1 MTGAMVSRIK
11 CLTWMANSYERD
23 LVRRPCVQFL
33 RAMESMHQLKRYP
46 FGYWTSPPDLGFL
59 KPHVAYQRKLDGYSK
74 GDFDMTI
81 IAANQDI
88 VKVWLIEFKYGKN
101 GYTKEQKAI
110 ADSCEG
116 TPVEAIKIYSVDEFE
131 AFVRDN
137 L

>member
-1 MTGAMVSRIK
+1 M
-11 CLTWMANSYERD
+11 Y
-23 LVRRPCVQFL
+23 
-33 RAMESMHQLKRYP
+33 QLKRYP
-46 FGYWTSPPDLGFL
+46 FVYWACPPDHGKLQ
-59 KPHVAYQRKLDGYSK
+59 PHIAKAYKLDGYSK

-81 IAANQDI
+81 VAANQDE